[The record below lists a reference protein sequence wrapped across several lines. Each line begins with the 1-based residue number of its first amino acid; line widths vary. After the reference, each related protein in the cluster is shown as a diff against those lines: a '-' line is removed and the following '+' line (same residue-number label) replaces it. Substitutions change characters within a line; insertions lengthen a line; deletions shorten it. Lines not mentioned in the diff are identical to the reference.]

1 MPVSASSIGSNA
13 NDNALDDAHMRLTA
27 AIFVHGS
34 IVKLVQDI
42 WIVVFLSYFSPF
54 AKPALWSAA
63 NPQAHVGG
71 YA

>member
-1 MPVSASSIGSNA
+1 
-13 NDNALDDAHMRLTA
+13 MRLNA

-42 WIVVFLSYFSPF
+42 WIVVFLSYSYSF

-63 NPQAHVGG
+63 NP
-71 YA
+71 